1 MIDKREGL
9 RYTKPIGAA
18 PFFPQVDDYLDHL
31 TEKRRELLESQKLAP
46 KASFPGGATE
56 S

>member
-1 MIDKREGL
+1 MIDKREGI
-9 RYTKPIGAA
+9 RYTTPVGVA
-18 PFFPQVDDYLDHL
+18 PWFPQIEDYEESLIR
-31 TEKRRELLESQKLAP
+31 KRKELLDSQKLSP